1 MKRPIK
7 KIGPALLAAAL
18 LFSVFACGCTVKSG
32 KTGIKDESGLTLSG
46 KMPDKLPDGMS
57 WFDFKEETAIFDYL
71 ENTIGEIFLIDI
83 TCYKGQTWLYICE
96 REPKVPVY
104 HIMSFDENDK
114 PVNDFV
120 IKNEF
125 GDNIDLARMIQ
136 GGDGL
141 YITAYDFAARRDY
154 LYPVDENTGKVSPD
168 NKIDVSKDQS
178 GDYSVNAL
186 AFAGDDIAVLQ
197 NAQTPRVELIS
208 KTGES
213 KKTVYLEALSRDFNI
228 QYPEGMIGAGPDK
241 VVVWGNTSSN
251 YYFGQIRYC
260 LVDLESGKVS
270 AMDELEYINI
280 PLRNLTYCNGS
291 LVSVTDGG
299 VYTIDTDKGT
309 CQMTLSFNCSNCNR
323 YLANNSELKYADD
336 EKLLFGYTS
345 TSAKLGQLRYSI
357 CTFTKTA
364 DYPAAGKN
372 ILTVASTED
381 LDYSIS
387 KAIMQFN
394 STSDSSFMVFDS
406 RYKANAEIDYSN
418 IDSADRAAKNSLTAY
433 ASVSDRL
440 AMDIMAGEG
449 PDILITN
456 GANEQLSRSEYF
468 IDLTDYLRNESG
480 ISESDYFMNAI
491 NAMKFNG
498 ALYQFPIGFYVDGL
512 LASGDCFGN
521 KNGLTFDEYK
531 TMVKT
536 VCNGSDP
543 VYDHQLSYS
552 RTEVATKLFA
562 NTNEMYI
569 KDGKVN
575 VNNDSFKAILD
586 YCKDLPAKSYF
597 EGKDLDMEYED
608 LMTGKD
614 NMPVQPVVVYGFY
627 DYEAMAMKN
636 ENTMI
641 CGYPSVDGRTATIGS
656 ELSVSISAHSYD
668 LSSCKKFLSILL
680 SEDIQNSIERNIPI
694 NKNCAKNQALEE
706 IEANNKTVE
715 RNADN
720 KWAGKGKKLDAS
732 MADSYIEQLSSAKT
746 SSFVYH
752 NISLIIYEEIPAYF
766 EGQKS
771 FEEVAV
777 TINDRAQ
784 KVLDERK

>member
-1 MKRPIK
+1 MKIPIK
-7 KIGPALLAAAL
+7 KMGSVILAAAL
-18 LFSVFACGCTVKSG
+18 LFSVFTCGCTVKSG
-32 KTGIKDESGLTLSG
+32 KNGIKDESGLTLSG

-57 WFDFKEETAIFDYL
+57 WYDFKEETGIFDYL
-71 ENTIGEIFLIDI
+71 ENTIGGIFLIDI
-83 TCYKGQTWLYICE
+83 TCFAGRTWLYICE
-96 REPKVPVY
+96 TEPKLPVY

-114 PVNDFV
+114 PVNDFI
-120 IKNEF
+120 IKDEF
-125 GDNIDLARMIQ
+125 GENISLNRMIQ
-136 GGDGL
+136 GDGL
-141 YITAYDFAARRDY
+141 YLTAYDFATRRDY
-154 LYPVDENTGKVSPD
+154 LYPIDENTGKVSPD
-168 NKIDVSKDQS
+168 NKIDVSKDLS
-178 GDYSVNAL
+178 GDYSTNAL
-186 AFAGDDIAVLQ
+186 AFVGDDIAVLQ

-208 KTGES
+208 KAGEV

-228 QYPEGMIGAGPDK
+228 KYPEGMICAGKNK
-241 VVVWGNTSSN
+241 VAVWGNTSSN
-251 YYFGQIRYC
+251 FYFGQIRYC
-260 LVDLESGKVS
+260 LVDIESGKVS
-270 AMDELEYINI
+270 ALDEMEYINI
-280 PLRNLTYCNGS
+280 PLRNLTYCNGN

-299 VYTIDTDKGT
+299 VYMIDTDAGT
-309 CQMTLSFNCSNCNR
+309 CKMTLSFNCSNCNR
-323 YLANNSELKYADD
+323 YLANNSDLKYADD
-336 EKLLFGYTS
+336 SKLLFGYTS
-345 TSAKLGQLRYSI
+345 TSVSIGQIMYSI
-357 CTFTKTA
+357 CTFTKTE
-364 DYPAAGKN
+364 DYPAAGKS

-394 STSDSSFMVFDS
+394 STSDSSFIVFDS
-406 RYKANAEIDYSN
+406 RYKANTQIDYSN
-418 IDSADRAAKNSLTAY
+418 VDSTDRAAQNSLSTY

-468 IDLTDYLRNESG
+468 IDLMDYLRNESG

-498 ALYQFPIGFYVDGL
+498 ALYQFPIGFYVDGFM
-512 LASGDCFGN
+512 ASGDCFEG
-521 KNGLTFDEYK
+521 KNGLTFEEYK
-531 TMVKT
+531 KMVKT
-536 VCNGSDP
+536 VCNGADP

-562 NTNEMYI
+562 NTNEMFI
-569 KDGKVN
+569 KDNKID

-586 YCKDLPAKSYF
+586 YCKDLPAKGSL
-597 EGKDLDMEYED
+597 EGVDLDMEFENYIS
-608 LMTGKD
+608 GKESLI
-614 NMPVQPVVVYGFY
+614 VQPVVVYGFY
-627 DYEAMAMKN
+627 DFEEIAMKK
-636 ENTMI
+636 ENAMI

-656 ELSVSISAHSYD
+656 ELAVSISAHSYD

-680 SEDIQNSIERNIPI
+680 SEDIQNSIDKNIPI
-694 NKNCAKNQALEE
+694 NKKCAKNMALNE
-706 IEANNKTVE
+706 IESHNESIEK
-715 RNADN
+715 NADN
-720 KWAGKGKKLDAS
+720 PWAGKGKKIDVSL
-732 MADSYIEQLSSAKT
+732 ADSYIEQLSSAKT

-771 FEEVAV
+771 FEEVAA

>member
-1 MKRPIK
+1 M
-7 KIGPALLAAAL
+7 GSALLAAAL
-18 LFSVFACGCTVKSG
+18 LFSVFACGCAMKTG
-32 KTGIKDESGLTLSG
+32 KNGIKDESGLTLSG

-57 WFDFKEETAIFDYL
+57 WYDFKEETSIFDYL
-71 ENTIGEIFLIDI
+71 ESSIGEIFLIDI
-83 TCYKGQTWLYICE
+83 TCYKGQTWVYICE
-96 REPKVPVY
+96 TEPKLPVY
-104 HIMSFDENDK
+104 HIMSFDENNK

-125 GDNIDLARMIQ
+125 GDNISLSRMIQ
-136 GGDGL
+136 GDGL
-141 YITAYDFAARRDY
+141 YLTAYDFATQRDY

-168 NKIDVSKDQS
+168 NKIDLSKNQS
-178 GDYSVNAL
+178 TDSGVNAIS
-186 AFAGDDIAVLQ
+186 FTGDDIAVLQ
-197 NAQTPRVELIS
+197 NAQTPRVDLIS
-208 KTGES
+208 KAGDV

-228 QYPEGMIGAGPDK
+228 KYPEGMICAGSNK

-251 YYFGQIRYC
+251 FYFGQIRYC

-270 AMDELEYINI
+270 AMDEMEYINI
-280 PLRNLTYCNGS
+280 PLRNLTYCNGN
-291 LVSVTDGG
+291 LASVTDGG
-299 VYTIDTDKGT
+299 VYTIDTDAGT
-309 CQMTLSFNCSNCNR
+309 CKMTLSFNCSNCNR

-345 TSAKLGQLRYSI
+345 TSAKLGQMRYSI

-387 KAIMQFN
+387 KAIMEFN
-394 STSDSSFMVFDS
+394 STSDSSFMLFDS

-418 IDSADRAAKNSLTAY
+418 TDSTDRAAKSSLSAY

-468 IDLTDYLRNESG
+468 IDLMDYLRNESG

-498 ALYQFPIGFYVDGL
+498 ALYQFPIGFYVDGFM
-512 LASGDCFGN
+512 ASGDSFGN
-521 KNGLTFDEYK
+521 KNGLTFEEYK
-531 TMVKT
+531 SMVKT
-536 VCNGSDP
+536 VCNGADP
-543 VYDHQLSYS
+543 VYDHQLSFS

-569 KDGKVN
+569 KDGKIN

-586 YCKDLPAKSYF
+586 YCKDLPAKSYY
-597 EGKDLDMEYED
+597 EGVDLDMEFED
-608 LMTGKD
+608 FMTGRE
-614 NMPVQPVVVYGFY
+614 NMTVQPVVVYSFY
-627 DYEAMAMKN
+627 DFEAMAMKR

-656 ELSVSISAHSYD
+656 ELSVSISSHSYD

-680 SEDIQNSIERNIPI
+680 SEDIQNSIEKNIPI
-694 NKNCAKNQALEE
+694 NKNCAKNLALAE

-715 RNADN
+715 KNENDP
-720 KWAGKGKKLDAS
+720 WAGKGKKLDVS
-732 MADSYIEQLSSAKT
+732 MADNYIEQLSTAKT

-771 FEEVAV
+771 FEEVAA